1 MTSYEPGLY
10 LVSTPIGNLKDITLR
25 ALEVLKTCDHL
36 ACEDTRR
43 SRILLNHYGISK
55 PLTSFREENKRTQTP
70 ILLSR
75 IARGE
80 RVALICD
87 AGTPGISDPGFY
99 LIREAIRQGFR
110 VVPIPGPSAILT
122 ALVASGLPSDRFCFE
137 GFLPRRAGRR
147 RKRLKELASE
157 PRTVILYESPH
168 RLLRTLKELLEVMGE
183 REVVLARELTKRFEE
198 FRRGPISQLLAE
210 VEEEG
215 VKGELV
221 LLLGR
226 AQKRLKGAHI

>member
-226 AQKRLKGAHI
+226 AQKRLKRAHI

>member
-210 VEEEG
+210 VEEQG